1 MKASAHATY
10 PMNILFICFNLS
22 VLGGV
27 QIHNKAFF
35 EALKAGG
42 NTVKLVE
49 LRTSSFFGKLS
60 FIARAC
66 AAIIFYQPRLIIT
79 GHVNFSP
86 LCLAAKQL
94 FGTEYAVI
102 VHGIDVWGLKSRL
115 KAAAVRNAD
124 AVISVSRYTADRVRE
139 DISGLKGNIIVIP
152 NVVDTER
159 FAVRERQGNLIA
171 RHNLEGKKVILTV
184 ARLSAEEGY
193 KGYDKVIEALPA
205 ILKKIPDAHYLIVGD
220 GSDKERIVSL
230 IRTTHVEGHVTLAG
244 RVSDELLPDY
254 YNLAH
259 VFAMP
264 SRGEGFG
271 IVFIESAACGV
282 PVVAGN
288 RDGSVDAALHGELG
302 LLVDPDSTEGIAAA
316 IASILGGTADKKF
329 YDRTALHR
337 TTEAAFGIAS
347 FRKKIAAMLAEFA
360 TTDNS

>member
-1 MKASAHATY
+1 
-10 PMNILFICFNLS
+10 MNILFICFNLS

-27 QIHNKAFF
+27 QIHNGAFF
-35 EALKAGG
+35 EALRAGG

-49 LRTSSFFGKLS
+49 LRTSSFFSKLS
-60 FIARAC
+60 FIVRVC
-66 AAIIFYQPRLIIT
+66 AAVIFYRPRLIIT

-115 KAAAVRNAD
+115 KMAAVRNAD
-124 AVISVSRYTADRVRE
+124 AIISVSRYTADRVRN
-139 DISGLKGNIIVIP
+139 DIGGLKGSVIVIP

-159 FAVRERQGNLIA
+159 FTVRERSGNLVA
-171 RHNLEGKKVILTV
+171 RHNLEGKNIILTV

-205 ILKKIPDAHYLIVGD
+205 ILKKIPNAHYLIVGD

-244 RVSDELLPDY
+244 RISDELLPDY

-288 RDGSVDAALHGELG
+288 RDGSVDAVLNSELG
-302 LLVDPDSTEGIAAA
+302 LLVDPDSTNEIAFA

-329 YDRTALHR
+329 YDRATLHR
-337 TTEAAFGIAS
+337 KTEDAFGVAS
-347 FRKKIAAMLAEFA
+347 FRKKIEAMLALFRV
-360 TTDNS
+360 NNNL